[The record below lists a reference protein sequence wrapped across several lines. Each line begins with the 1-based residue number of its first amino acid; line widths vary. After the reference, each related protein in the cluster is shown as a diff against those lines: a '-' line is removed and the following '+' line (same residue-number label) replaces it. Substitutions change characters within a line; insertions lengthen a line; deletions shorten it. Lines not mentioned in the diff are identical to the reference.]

1 MKKSGYM
8 DENKFKVAFNDV
20 DFCLKILEKGHRI
33 VYNPYIELYH
43 FESKT
48 RGYDDMDINKK
59 ARFDK
64 EAEAFREKWK
74 RVLNK
79 PDKYYNK
86 NFTRSKVDFSIETE
100 EIKY

>member
-8 DENKFKVAFNDV
+8 EENKFKVAFNDV
-20 DFCLKILEKGHRI
+20 DFCLKILEKGYRI

-48 RGYDDMDINKK
+48 RDYDDLDINKK

-64 EAEAFREKWK
+64 EAESFKIKWK
-74 RVLNK
+74 KVLNK
-79 PDKYYNK
+79 PDKYYNR
-86 NFTRSKVDFSIETE
+86 NFTRSKVDFSIEPE

>member
-8 DENKFKVAFNDV
+8 EENKFKVAFNDV
-20 DFCLKILEKGHRI
+20 DFCLKILEKGYRI

-48 RGYDDMDINKK
+48 RGYDELDINKK

-64 EAEAFREKWK
+64 EAESFKIKWK
-74 RVLNK
+74 KVLNK
-79 PDKYYNK
+79 PDKYYNR
-86 NFTRSKVDFSIETE
+86 NFTRSKVDFSIEPE